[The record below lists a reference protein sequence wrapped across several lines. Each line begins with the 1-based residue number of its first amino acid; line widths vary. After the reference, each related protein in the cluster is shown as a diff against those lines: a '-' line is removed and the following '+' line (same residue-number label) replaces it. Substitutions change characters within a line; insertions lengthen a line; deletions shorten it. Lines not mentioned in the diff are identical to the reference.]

1 MVFIYE
7 LNIFFQ
13 PSEEPQEHQLEEV
26 CQNFIFD
33 KMTGG
38 VKIHIHFWEKI
49 NIFFSLSDDAVVG
62 VVEVARINIC
72 SKLKKIIPS
81 EMRYTWIWELYKYA

>member
-38 VKIHIHFWEKI
+38 VKIHIHF
-49 NIFFSLSDDAVVG
+49 
-62 VVEVARINIC
+62 
-72 SKLKKIIPS
+72 
-81 EMRYTWIWELYKYA
+81 

>member
-13 PSEEPQEHQLEEV
+13 PSEEHQLEEV

-38 VKIHIHFWEKI
+38 VKIHIHF
-49 NIFFSLSDDAVVG
+49 
-62 VVEVARINIC
+62 
-72 SKLKKIIPS
+72 
-81 EMRYTWIWELYKYA
+81 